1 MTLYKA
7 VHAKQIKRKMTWGET
22 FVALLKGY
30 CAIAILV
37 MPKGFVTGGWAA
49 SSILE
54 VASAVV
60 TTICA
65 VKLVSVG
72 LKEGVYSYSLII
84 EKAFGSK
91 GRLILDIMIA
101 STQFGFTISHMSF
114 IVQSMKSTI
123 DIAW

>member
-7 VHAKQIKRKMTWGET
+7 MYEKRIKRKMTWGET

-30 CAIAILV
+30 CAIAVLV

-54 VASAVV
+54 ATSAIV

-91 GRLILDIMIA
+91 GRLILDIMKQCTA
-101 STQFGFTISHMSF
+101 SGR
-114 IVQSMKSTI
+114 
-123 DIAW
+123 A